1 MDIFSFQT
9 LQLGDI
15 VYARRD
21 GKSERV
27 ERFVVASAPYDFRNR
42 FPLLRKVEVL
52 DPETGH
58 QIAVDFRDV
67 QRKASRTL
75 SRKLSLIS
83 FGFNALPNRFARKIH

>member
-15 VYARRD
+15 VYARRH

-27 ERFVVASAPYDFRNR
+27 ERFVVTSTPYDFRNR

-52 DPETGH
+52 DPETGN
-58 QIAVDFRDV
+58 QIAIDFRDV
-67 QRKASRTL
+67 QRKATGTL
-75 SRKLSLIS
+75 GRKLSRIS
-83 FGFNALPNRFARKIH
+83 FGFGARPTDRVRNAD